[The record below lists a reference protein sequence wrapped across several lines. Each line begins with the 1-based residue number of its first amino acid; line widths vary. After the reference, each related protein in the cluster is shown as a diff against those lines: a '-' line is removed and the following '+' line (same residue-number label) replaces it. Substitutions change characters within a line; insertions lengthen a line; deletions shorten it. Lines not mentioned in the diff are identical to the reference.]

1 MTERV
6 LIIDADLIAYQYAAA
21 NEKRT
26 VNVKHL
32 KSGKEKIFKTR
43 TELKTLLK
51 EKNIEFKP
59 EDYEIEDVQTAA
71 SIRFALRNVKS
82 VIQRLTDHTWAD
94 RVELYLGTGKTFR
107 HALALP
113 TPYKDNRDDLIK
125 PLQLVDVRRYMQVKH
140 RAQLIKGIETDDMI
154 TIRAYEELAK
164 GNYPIICSADKDAQ
178 QSQGVEVL
186 NFGQEQWQGK
196 VIPTVGSLW
205 KVVIGKGPA
214 TDIKGDGLKFLAY
227 QTLAGDKAD
236 TYCGYKLSNAKYG
249 PAKAFKALETA
260 KTEQE
265 VLQILID
272 EFKRLYP
279 EPFSYTD
286 CHGVEHTEVDWFDM
300 LQLYWTC
307 AYMKRS
313 VDDDSSFIQF
323 AAERGVYVN

>member
-6 LIIDADLIAYQYAAA
+6 LIVDADLIAYQYAAA
-21 NEKRT
+21 NEKRSI
-26 VNVKHL
+26 VAKHL
-32 KSGKEKIFKTR
+32 KSGREKIFKTR

-51 EKNIEFKP
+51 EKNMEFKP

-71 SIRFALRNVKS
+71 SIRFALRNIKG

-94 RVELYLGTGKTFR
+94 RVELYLGTGKVFR

-125 PLQLVDVRRYMQVKH
+125 PLQLADVRRYLQVKH
-140 RAQLIKGIETDDMI
+140 KAQLVKGIETDDMI

-164 GNYPIICSADKDAQ
+164 GNYPIIASADKDAQ

-186 NFGQEQWQGK
+186 NFGQEEWQGK
-196 VIPTVGSLW
+196 VIPDVGSLW
-205 KVVIGKGPA
+205 KVIIGKGPA
-214 TDIKGDGLKFLAY
+214 TDIKGDGLKFLAF

-236 TYCGYKLSNAKYG
+236 TYFGYKLSNAKYG
-249 PAKAFKALETA
+249 PAKAFKALEAA
-260 KTEQE
+260 KTQQE

-279 EPFSYTD
+279 QPFEYTD
-286 CHGVEHTEVDWFDM
+286 CHGVLHSDVDWFDM
-300 LQLYWTC
+300 LQLYWSC

-313 VDDDSSFIQF
+313 IDDESSFIQF
-323 AAERGVYVN
+323 AAERGIYV